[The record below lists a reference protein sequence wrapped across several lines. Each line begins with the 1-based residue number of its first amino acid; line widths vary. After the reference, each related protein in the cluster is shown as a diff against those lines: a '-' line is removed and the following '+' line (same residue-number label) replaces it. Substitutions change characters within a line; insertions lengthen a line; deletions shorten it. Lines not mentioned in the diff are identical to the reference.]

1 MEKSGGRNPRLRQ
14 RLKKPF
20 PFCIIWDWHVNW
32 PLAAFNQV
40 IDRSFVRHPPG
51 LLAFSLRPLG
61 ALVNVVMA
69 QRAQCGRQIVVG
81 FDAAAFSTAPIAV
94 CCLNKM
100 CAAAQL
106 TTHVG
111 HQAQQFFAANVRMF
125 GYLHNLFFA
134 PAGHFSGFAF
144 GFTNRT
150 MVSSVMNRCIFPH
163 SYRLDLAL
171 FGFRRVSFTVVH
183 VSQTGHFMLR
193 YPFPRT
199 RPTTIQ

>member
-32 PLAAFNQV
+32 PLAAVNQV

-51 LLAFSLRPLG
+51 LLAFPLRPFG

-69 QRAQCGRQIVVG
+69 RRAQCRRQVVVSL
-81 FDAAAFSTAPIAV
+81 DAAAFATGPITV
-94 CCLNKM
+94 RCLDKM
-100 CAAAQL
+100 AAAAQL
-106 TTHVG
+106 AIQAG
-111 HQAQQFFAANVRMF
+111 HQAQQFFAANVGMF
-125 GYLHNLFFA
+125 GYLHDLFFA
-134 PAGHFSGFAF
+134 PAGHFLGFGF

-150 MVSSVMNRCIFPH
+150 MVSNVMNRCIFPH

-183 VSQTGHFMLR
+183 VSQTGHFMLQS
-193 YPFPRT
+193 PFQRT
-199 RPTTIQ
+199 RPTAIQ